1 MRGSGGQGQG
11 TSSAGRLAPFVALS
25 AAGAAALVF
34 AALALAG
41 GPLGPSVGVRSEPER
56 ASVFVDGGFRGTTPL
71 ALRGLDAGP
80 HALRIEK
87 AGFEP
92 YFGSFDATGGAPD
105 LHVRLE
111 PVATGGIDVRTK
123 PAGADVY
130 LDGEIRGA
138 TPVVM
143 AAVPAGVHIL
153 RVEKTNCHPRT
164 LTVLVTAGAKL
175 PVRLTLEDRVLEYH
189 YYMIAGEPKK
199 AAKAYSEALRLARGP
214 DVDENSRRKVEQN
227 VRRDQQRGG
236 ELGARMGAEL
246 DRIMR
251 GRGWS
256 RMH

>member
-1 MRGSGGQGQG
+1 
-11 TSSAGRLAPFVALS
+11 
-25 AAGAAALVF
+25 VF
-34 AALALAG
+34 AALALAA
-41 GPLGPSVGVRSEPER
+41 GPRGPSLGIRSEPER
-56 ASVFVDGGFRGTTPL
+56 ASVFVDGGFRGTTPM

-92 YFGSFDATGGAPD
+92 YFGSFDSTGGAPD
-105 LHVRLE
+105 LDVRLE
-111 PVATGGIDVRTK
+111 PLAAGGIDVRTK

-130 LDGEIRGA
+130 LDGEIRGC
-138 TPVVM
+138 TPVVL

-175 PVRLTLEDRVLEYH
+175 PVRLTLEDRVLEYLVRAAEEFPDNPMCHMELGH

-199 AAKAYSEALRLARGP
+199 AAEAYSKALTLARGP
-214 DVDENSRRKVEQN
+214 NVDENSRRKVEQN

-236 ELGARMGAEL
+236 ELGARLGAEL

>member
-1 MRGSGGQGQG
+1 
-11 TSSAGRLAPFVALS
+11 
-25 AAGAAALVF
+25 
-34 AALALAG
+34 
-41 GPLGPSVGVRSEPER
+41 
-56 ASVFVDGGFRGTTPL
+56 
-71 ALRGLDAGP
+71 
-80 HALRIEK
+80 
-87 AGFEP
+87 
-92 YFGSFDATGGAPD
+92 
-105 LHVRLE
+105 
-111 PVATGGIDVRTK
+111 
-123 PAGADVY
+123 
-130 LDGEIRGA
+130 
-138 TPVVM
+138 
-143 AAVPAGVHIL
+143 
-153 RVEKTNCHPRT
+153 EKTNCHPRT

-175 PVRLTLEDRVLEYH
+175 PVRLTLEDRVLEYLVRAAAENPDNVMCHMELGH